1 MTNLQKTAQNTPLAK
16 LGNTDGKLPT
26 EISEL
31 VDKLFEQM
39 FGANPN
45 LRGRFPTEQALMIT
59 KRQWVLG
66 FAENGVNNIDQLREG
81 MRQFRSNCQWLPSLS
96 EFIGWCKGDN
106 YHSYGLPMLDEIPE
120 RLALFRAKGRV
131 MAFSSNAE
139 YWLLSDLSRRARA
152 NLWTEAEQEKAAKQ
166 ALNKMLE
173 KLKSG
178 VTYSPPKTKE
188 LTEKCE
194 AHNPEKALR
203 NIAKIKQ
210 RLGLRQ

>member
-1 MTNLQKTAQNTPLAK
+1 MTNLQKTAQNIPLAK

-96 EFIGWCKGDN
+96 EFISWCKGNN
-106 YHSYGLPMLDEIPE
+106 YHRYGLPTLDEVPE
-120 RLALFRAKGRV
+120 RLVLFRSRGRS
-131 MAFSSNAE
+131 MAFMSNAE
-139 YWLLSDLSRRARA
+139 YWLLSGLARKA
-152 NLWTEAEQEKAAKQ
+152 RQYQWTTAEEEKASKK
-166 ALNKMLE
+166 ALNEMLE

-178 VTYSPPKTKE
+178 VTYGPPSKELPPKSRV
-188 LTEKCE
+188 
-194 AHNPEKALR
+194 HNPAKSQQW
-203 NIAKIKQ
+203 IAKIKAD
-210 RLGLRQ
+210 LGVRR